1 MSSARNTKEKQ
12 IFCALNVSCQLM
24 TLPPQY
30 DDIKDREN
38 DTSFVIII
46 TVPVGHCLSSIA
58 YSTTVQCSSS
68 NSSSSGN
75 KKLSVFTS
83 EWDEDGRETERDC
96 YLLFSPSIFAFFVDT
111 LSSFAQW
118 PAIRCTHRQFMYG
131 TLLTTLRPPFAVVIL
146 FSL

>member
-1 MSSARNTKEKQ
+1 MLIPLTFAVTCEGDRLQMTKVETVRWQMSSARNTKEKQ

-83 EWDEDGRETERDC
+83 EGDEDGRETE
-96 YLLFSPSIFAFFVDT
+96 
-111 LSSFAQW
+111 
-118 PAIRCTHRQFMYG
+118 
-131 TLLTTLRPPFAVVIL
+131 
-146 FSL
+146 